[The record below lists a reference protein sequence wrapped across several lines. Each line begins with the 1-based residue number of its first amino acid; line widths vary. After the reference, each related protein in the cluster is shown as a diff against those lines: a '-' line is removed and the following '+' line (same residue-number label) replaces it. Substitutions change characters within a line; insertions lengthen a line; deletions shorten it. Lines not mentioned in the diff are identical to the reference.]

1 MDITIYRRSKNKFS
15 YPLVAKTCFGSRK
28 TNRNYKNKYPSLPSD
43 KNLLLE
49 VNDPREAELVLAGDS
64 AVKLIYNDAGAK
76 LNFGSNPKL

>member
-1 MDITIYRRSKNKFS
+1 MAAGKLTAII
-15 YPLVAKTCFGSRK
+15 
-28 TNRNYKNKYPSLPSD
+28 KNKYPSLPSD

-76 LNFGSNPKL
+76 LNFSSNPKL